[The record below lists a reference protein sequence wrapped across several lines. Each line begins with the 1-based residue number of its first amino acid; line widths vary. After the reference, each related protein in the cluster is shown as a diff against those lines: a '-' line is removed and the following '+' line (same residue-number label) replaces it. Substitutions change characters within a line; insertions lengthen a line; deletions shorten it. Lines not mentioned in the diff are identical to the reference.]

1 MVPMAVQLEVQWWA
15 EAGPFEGL
23 EDAPSGDL
31 DGRLGGVGAEEIG
44 AVGIAGGVG
53 ALTVFLLRLIC
64 LQ

>member
-1 MVPMAVQLEVQWWA
+1 MVPMAVQLEVQWWCS

-53 ALTVFLLRLIC
+53 ALTVSSTAG
-64 LQ
+64 